1 MATIRVVRKH
11 GLTQAKAKVAAQKM
25 ATDLRRRFDLA
36 CSWDEYSCRFERSG
50 LTGSMRVGK
59 EEIALDVKLG
69 FLLSAVAPSIER
81 AIHEELDELVGQPGA
96 KAPKAAPRTSPKGAA
111 KAPPR
116 QRD

>member
-11 GLTQAKAKVAAQKM
+11 GLTQAKAKAAAEKM

-50 LTGSMRVGK
+50 LTGSMRVDK

-81 AIHEELDELVGQPGA
+81 AIHEELDGLVG
-96 KAPKAAPRTSPKGAA
+96 APEGKTAA
-111 KAPPR
+111 KSSAKKR
-116 QRD
+116 KA